1 MLLKS
6 SAGKA
11 CSPDSKACDWKV
23 SDAKATIIEPAV
35 KDVSY
40 LDPTGHVHTEIRR
53 LTPRLEDIKGTVAG
67 IMDNGNDTSRFFFLS
82 LAETLEKDHGV
93 TKVIMKS
100 KPAASKAATDEMLD
114 DMAKEADFMVAGVAL

>member
-1 MLLKS
+1 MQT
-6 SAGKA
+6 
-11 CSPDSKACDWKV
+11 
-23 SDAKATIIEPAV
+23 ATITERATQE
-35 KDVSY
+35 VSY
-40 LDPTGHVHTEIRR
+40 LDPTGHVHSEERR
-53 LTPRLEDIKGTVAG
+53 LTPRLGDIKGTVAG

-114 DMAKEADFMVAGVAL
+114 DMAKEADFVVAGVAL

>member
-1 MLLKS
+1 MQT
-6 SAGKA
+6 
-11 CSPDSKACDWKV
+11 
-23 SDAKATIIEPAV
+23 ATIIEPAV

-53 LTPRLEDIKGTVAG
+53 LTPRLGDIKGTVAG

-93 TKVIMKS
+93 TKVIMRS
-100 KPAASKAATDEMLD
+100 KPAASKGATDKMLD

>member
-1 MLLKS
+1 MQT
-6 SAGKA
+6 
-11 CSPDSKACDWKV
+11 
-23 SDAKATIIEPAV
+23 ATITGPAV
-35 KDVSY
+35 KEVSY
-40 LDPTGHVHTEIRR
+40 LDPTGHVHSEIRR
-53 LTPRLEDIKGTVAG
+53 LAPRLGDIKGTVAG

-114 DMAKEADFMVAGVAL
+114 DMAKEADFVIAGVAL